1 MAPCGSVSKL
11 VRERPGWREGVS
23 HLAAVYNSINMK
35 CTDSEDTMSAGPNN
49 IQLYQE
55 ALSCLELIASQLESN
70 TDYPVVDH
78 LYEKC
83 STSITILRTSQPNPH
98 ISASLENLLET
109 LSFQKSLLD
118 SRRYGCKPDRRRT
131 FSEGSFQDS
140 DNKKTCG
147 NCLKPS
153 KNEVQQES
161 NHSLTI
167 EDMILPCNTKGGS
180 MEDVA
185 GLHDVKQ
192 ILKEA
197 VIMPLQYPQ
206 LFQGGAKPWTR
217 LLLYGPP
224 GTGKTKLARALATEL
239 CCPFYCVSSASLF
252 SSWVGESEK
261 LIRDLFHHA
270 KQQEGQSIIFMD
282 EIDSLCRKRL
292 PTEDEHSRRVKSE
305 LLRKI
310 EGVEESETSG
320 VFLLGAT
327 NCPWDLDP
335 AFLRRFQRRIFIPL
349 PDREGRRTII
359 SSQFGRVPLHLTDS
373 EWQTLLD
380 STEGYSGAD
389 LTHLTMAAAFQPIR
403 DLHSSR
409 FWRFTDDNKITPCSS
424 DTLGAMQYPLCKLP
438 ADQIVARDVELR
450 DFLRA
455 IQTTARTV
463 SPKILKQ
470 YHDFSSAVHQ
480 V

>member
-292 PTEDEHSRRVKSE
+292 PTEDEHSRR
-305 LLRKI
+305 
-310 EGVEESETSG
+310 
-320 VFLLGAT
+320 
-327 NCPWDLDP
+327 
-335 AFLRRFQRRIFIPL
+335 
-349 PDREGRRTII
+349 EGRRTII

-463 SPKILKQ
+463 SPKILQQ